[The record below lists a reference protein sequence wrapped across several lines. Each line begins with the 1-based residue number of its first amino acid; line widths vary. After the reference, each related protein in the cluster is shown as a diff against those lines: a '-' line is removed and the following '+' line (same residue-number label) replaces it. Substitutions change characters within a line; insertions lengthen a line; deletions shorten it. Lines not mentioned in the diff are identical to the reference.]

1 MSPATRNRNGLLSL
15 AGSFVGFVVLS
26 AGAPVANG
34 GVMVP
39 DFALMDVNSTS
50 STYGQLVSPRDYL
63 QQVSGWYFGH
73 AT

>member
-1 MSPATRNRNGLLSL
+1 MRSAVKNRTKFWSL
-15 AGSFVGFVVLS
+15 ASSFVVFCVLS
-26 AGAPVANG
+26 AGSPVAAG
-34 GVMVP
+34 GVMMP
-39 DFALMDVNSTS
+39 DFALLDVNSTS